1 MALQKITGD
10 IIADD
15 AIPKDA
21 IANDAVGLDQ
31 LDVVVGAFGASEGQ
45 VLSIDSS
52 GGLVLEFPAAASG
65 GGKVLQCVSFTKT
78 DTFSTSSG
86 VDTDTGLEVSITPQE
101 QTSSCLV
108 MINFDYS
115 ITDNGFG
122 SARIKRLGDNSTI
135 LGLSDSFN
143 TGSRPQGTFN
153 LSHSNSFSSTHTWT
167 QSCGIT
173 FLDLH
178 NASSSFDGITFETFT
193 YGLQVRVLSSGD
205 IVHLNRSF
213 DDTDSAAG
221 GRAVSTITVMEI
233 SAASSGL
240 GGGGGSDGGFGL

>member
-52 GGLVLEFPAAASG
+52 GGLVLEFPSAASG

-78 DTFSTSSG
+78 DTFSTSAA
-86 VDTDTGLEVSITPQE
+86 VDTDTGLEVSITPEE

-153 LSHSNSFSSTHTWT
+153 LSYPERFSSLQAWT

-178 NASSSFDGITFETFT
+178 NSSVNGLGTLENFT

-233 SAASSGL
+233 AAPSGL
-240 GGGGGSDGGFGL
+240 GGGGGGTDGGFL